1 MLIALFPVL
10 MIVVGALMY
19 ALSANPKLAEL
30 GRLLFLAGSIG
41 IAVGFATKMV
51 SLF

>member
-1 MLIALFPVL
+1 MIIGLLPAL
-10 MIVVGALMY
+10 MMVVGALMY

-41 IAVGFATKMV
+41 IAVAFASKMV
-51 SLF
+51 TLV

>member
-1 MLIALFPVL
+1 MLIALFALL
-10 MIVVGALMY
+10 MMIAGALMY

-30 GRLLFLAGSIG
+30 GRLLFLAGAIG
-41 IAVGFATKMV
+41 IAVAFATKMV